1 MMLMSLPMVMGSNEY
16 FVENLD
22 GNILYVGGT
31 GPGNY
36 TTIQGAVDAA
46 DGGDTIYV
54 YNGIYHEM
62 VVIDKSLNLLGEDKT
77 STIIDGQKGE
87 ILKDD
92 VILVTA
98 DRVNISG
105 FTITNSS
112 VGCSYDAGIALKSA
126 DNCVITDNIFKEND
140 WGMEIRKSHHNTIN
154 NNIISSGSSG
164 IHLCFSDNNLV
175 SDCELRGVS
184 VYDSRGNTIISN
196 TFTEGGLEIYTSP
209 HGTKNHNTIIE
220 NTVNGKPL
228 IYLENETDKI
238 VEDAGQVILINC
250 EDVTIRNL
258 DLSHTST
265 GIQVRHSRNI
275 TINENILSYNAHGI
289 SVVESQ
295 YVTIED
301 NIINDNRGAG
311 VGIYHTFVEK
321 NEILNN
327 TIINNGKGIYIW
339 NCLSGETII
348 KNNEISSNENGLEI
362 CSMSCVI
369 SWNNICDNSEYGIEI
384 TSSGGN
390 MIYANNL
397 EDNNVHAYFEYFRE
411 RGTNKWN
418 LGDIG
423 NYWDDWSGTGP
434 KVIWGRQQG
443 LWLPWTI
450 PWVNFD
456 WNPASEP
463 YDIGGE

>member
-1 MMLMSLPMVMGSNEY
+1 VMGSNEY
-16 FVENLD
+16 FVETLD
-22 GNILYVGGT
+22 GNTLHVGGN

-36 TTIQGAVDAA
+36 TTIQDAVDASI
-46 DGGDTIYV
+46 GGDTIYV

-62 VVIDKSLNLLGEDKT
+62 VVIDKSLNLLGEDRT
-77 STIIDGQKGE
+77 LTIIDGQKGE
-87 ILKDD
+87 FLKDD

-154 NNIISSGSSG
+154 NNIISSCSGG

-175 SDCELRGVS
+175 SDCTIEQGELRGVS

-196 TFTEGGLEIYTSP
+196 TFTECGIEIYTSP

-228 IYLENETDKI
+228 AYLENEADKI
-238 VEDAGQVILINC
+238 IEDAGQVILINC

-275 TINENILSYNAHGI
+275 TINENVLSYNAHGI

-311 VGIYHTFVEK
+311 VGIYHTFAEK

-327 TIINNGKGIYIW
+327 IIINNGKGIYIW

-348 KNNEISSNENGLEI
+348 KNNEVSNNEGGLEI
-362 CSMSCVI
+362 CSRSCII
-369 SWNNICDNSEYGIEI
+369 SRNNICENSEYGVEI
-384 TSSGGN
+384 QLSGGKL
-390 MIYANNL
+390 IYENNFEQNGAN
-397 EDNNVHAYFEYFRE
+397 AYFEYHRE
-411 RGTNKWN
+411 IGVNRWSLSGE
-418 LGDIG
+418 G
-423 NYWDDWSGTGP
+423 NYWADWDGTGP
-434 KVIWGRQQG
+434 YVIRGKLIVILIG
-443 LWLPWTI
+443 PGIGI
-450 PWVNFD
+450 PWLNFD
-456 WNPASEP
+456 WHPASEP
-463 YDIGGE
+463 YDIGGK